1 MVHSVVCLSHG
12 LSSFETLFLNI
23 CLHLTT
29 RTEVRQA
36 KKRTKF
42 REQSFAFWGAS
53 CYTFNEK
60 AGSPGGKVMSRDT
73 ISEKQR
79 EILEFIK
86 DCILQK
92 GYPPSV
98 REICSAVKL
107 RSTSSVHAH
116 LGALEEAGY
125 IRRDPAKPRT
135 IEIVD
140 EAFNLSRRE
149 VVNVPILGSVA
160 AGLPIFAEQNISDY
174 FPIPAENLPNQETFM
189 LKVQGNSMVKVGIL
203 NGDLV
208 IVARQSTA
216 RNGEIV
222 VALVEDGATVKR
234 FYKENGHYRLQP
246 ENDAMEPIIVK
257 DVTVLGKVVALYR
270 NL

>member
-1 MVHSVVCLSHG
+1 MY
-12 LSSFETLFLNI
+12 
-23 CLHLTT
+23 
-29 RTEVRQA
+29 
-36 KKRTKF
+36 
-42 REQSFAFWGAS
+42 FAEG
-53 CYTFNEK
+53 
-60 AGSPGGKVMSRDT
+60 
-73 ISEKQR
+73 I
-79 EILEFIK
+79 
-86 DCILQK
+86 
-92 GYPPSV
+92 
-98 REICSAVKL
+98 SAVRARNLQCRK
-107 RSTSSVHAH
+107 VHAH

>member
-1 MVHSVVCLSHG
+1 
-12 LSSFETLFLNI
+12 
-23 CLHLTT
+23 
-29 RTEVRQA
+29 
-36 KKRTKF
+36 
-42 REQSFAFWGAS
+42 
-53 CYTFNEK
+53 
-60 AGSPGGKVMSRDT
+60 MSRDT

-222 VALVEDGATVKR
+222 VALVEGDK
-234 FYKENGHYRLQP
+234 FLK
-246 ENDAMEPIIVK
+246 
-257 DVTVLGKVVALYR
+257 
-270 NL
+270 

>member
-1 MVHSVVCLSHG
+1 
-12 LSSFETLFLNI
+12 
-23 CLHLTT
+23 
-29 RTEVRQA
+29 
-36 KKRTKF
+36 
-42 REQSFAFWGAS
+42 
-53 CYTFNEK
+53 
-60 AGSPGGKVMSRDT
+60 MSRDT

-208 IVARQSTA
+208 LSLIHIS
-216 RNGEIV
+216 
-222 VALVEDGATVKR
+222 
-234 FYKENGHYRLQP
+234 
-246 ENDAMEPIIVK
+246 EP
-257 DVTVLGKVVALYR
+257 TRPY
-270 NL
+270 